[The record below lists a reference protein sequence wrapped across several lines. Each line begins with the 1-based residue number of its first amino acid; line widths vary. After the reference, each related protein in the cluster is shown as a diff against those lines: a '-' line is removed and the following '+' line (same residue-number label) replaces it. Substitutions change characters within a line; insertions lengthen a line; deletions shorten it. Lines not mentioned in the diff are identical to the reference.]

1 MIDIGPGAGRLGG
14 EVVYAGPGSGLALAP
29 TLTGDYL
36 SGRKQVGRT
45 ALGTEA
51 RHWIELRGAR
61 AQNLKDVTVRIPL
74 ERLTAVCGVSGSG
87 KTTLVRNI
95 LVPALQK
102 LLGEYGG
109 RAGAFDELTGDWRR
123 ISAVEVVDQNPM
135 GKSSRSNPVTYLKAY
150 DDIRNLYAAQ
160 KSAQLRGYAA
170 KHFSFNTDGGRCP
183 VCQGDGYVTVEM
195 QFMADVHLKCEQCH
209 GKRFMADVLEVE
221 FQGKSISDIL
231 ELTVDEAMEFF
242 AAHQQKKITD
252 KLRPLADVGLGYI
265 QLGQSS
271 STLSGGEAQRVKLA
285 SFLVRGHSA
294 DPVLFVFDEPT
305 TGLHMDD
312 VQKLLKSLDALIA
325 LGHTVVVVEH
335 HRDVLAAA
343 DWLIELG
350 PDGGPDGGH
359 LLYAGDPRE
368 MKGIDSPTAIAL
380 R

>member
-1 MIDIGPGAGRLGG
+1 
-14 EVVYAGPGSGLALAP
+14 
-29 TLTGDYL
+29 
-36 SGRKQVGRT
+36 
-45 ALGTEA
+45 
-51 RHWIELRGAR
+51 
-61 AQNLKDVTVRIPL
+61 
-74 ERLTAVCGVSGSG
+74 
-87 KTTLVRNI
+87 
-95 LVPALQK
+95 
-102 LLGEYGG
+102 
-109 RAGAFDELTGDWRR
+109 
-123 ISAVEVVDQNPM
+123 
-135 GKSSRSNPVTYLKAY
+135 
-150 DDIRNLYAAQ
+150 
-160 KSAQLRGYAA
+160 
-170 KHFSFNTDGGRCP
+170 
-183 VCQGDGYVTVEM
+183 M

-368 MKGIDSPTAIAL
+368 MKGIVSPTAVAL

>member
-1 MIDIGPGAGRLGG
+1 
-14 EVVYAGPGSGLALAP
+14 V
-29 TLTGDYL
+29 
-36 SGRKQVGRT
+36 
-45 ALGTEA
+45 
-51 RHWIELRGAR
+51 
-61 AQNLKDVTVRIPL
+61 
-74 ERLTAVCGVSGSG
+74 
-87 KTTLVRNI
+87 
-95 LVPALQK
+95 
-102 LLGEYGG
+102 
-109 RAGAFDELTGDWRR
+109 GDWRR
-123 ISAVEVVDQNPM
+123 ITAIEVVDQNPM

-150 DDIRNLYAAQ
+150 DDIRNLFAAQ

-170 KHFSFNTDGGRCP
+170 KHFSFNTDGGRCT

-195 QFMADVHLKCEQCH
+195 QFMADVHLTCEQCH
-209 GKRFMADVLEVE
+209 GKRFMAEVLEVE

-242 AAHQQKKITD
+242 SAHQQKKITD

-285 SFLVRGHSA
+285 SFLARGQQA

-312 VQKLLKSLDALIA
+312 VQKLLVSFDALIA
-325 LGHTVVVVEH
+325 LGHTVLVVEH
-335 HRDVLAAA
+335 HRDVLASA

-359 LLYAGDPRE
+359 LLYAGDPRK
-368 MKGIDSPTAIAL
+368 MGQLDSPTAKAF